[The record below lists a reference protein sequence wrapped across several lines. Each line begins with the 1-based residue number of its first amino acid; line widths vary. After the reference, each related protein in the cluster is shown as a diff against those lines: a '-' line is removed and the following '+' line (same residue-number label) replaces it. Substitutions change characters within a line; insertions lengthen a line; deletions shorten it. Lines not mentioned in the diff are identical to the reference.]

1 MATKNARNARLL
13 LCATLGGTY
22 VAVNKT
28 HGAKLNLQTD
38 FSEDTS
44 HGDSFKSYLPGLQD
58 FKATIMAWYDTA
70 YTTLEAMSKNKTSEY
85 FQFYPDFADTVNYYR
100 GQMFV
105 GLDELDGDL
114 GNTVGFQYTGVIA
127 NADIAIIRAG
137 VAL

>member
-1 MATKNARNARLL
+1 MTTRNNRNARLL

-28 HGAKLNLQTD
+28 HGLKLNLTTD

-58 FKATIMAWYDTA
+58 FKADIMAWYDTA
-70 YTTLEAMSKNKTSEY
+70 YTTLEAMSKNKVSEY
-85 FQFYPDFADTVNYYR
+85 FQLYIDFADTVNYYR
-100 GQMFV
+100 GQMYV

-114 GNTVGFQYTGVIA
+114 GNTGGFKFTGVIA

>member
-1 MATKNARNARLL
+1 MATKNNRNARLL

-28 HGAKLNLQTD
+28 HGFKLNLSTD

-58 FKATIMAWYDTA
+58 YKGTLMAWYDTA
-70 YTTLEAMSKNKTSEY
+70 YSVLESMSKNKISEY
-85 FQFYPDFADTVNYYR
+85 FQAYPDFSDSLNYYR
-100 GQMFV
+100 GQCYV
-105 GLDELDGDL
+105 GLDELDLDL
-114 GNTVGFQYTGVIA
+114 GNTSGFQFTQTIA